1 MSRAKPIKERN
12 AYDFYATPKWCY
24 ENLDFPFH
32 LFDKAHEP
40 CRGDGRIVSFLE
52 DKGVKVT
59 STEIREGED
68 FFDWD
73 DKTGLIFTNP
83 PFSIAQEFIEHSL
96 PRSKC
101 VVMLLRINFL
111 GSKKRYDFWQKNKP
125 DAIYVLSKRPS
136 FTGKGTDA
144 TEYAWFVWQQEEF
157 VKPGIYHVE
166 PPVVQRRSKKLLDKQ

>member
-12 AYDFYATPKWCY
+12 AYDFYATPHWCY

-32 LFDKAHEP
+32 LFNKAHEP

-52 DKGVKVT
+52 NKGMSAS

-68 FFDWD
+68 FFDWND
-73 DKTGLIFTNP
+73 ETELIFTNP

-96 PRSKC
+96 PRAKC

-111 GSKKRYDFWQKNKP
+111 GSKKRYNFWQNNKP

-144 TEYAWFVWQQEEF
+144 TEYAWFVWQTEEF
-157 VKPGIYHVE
+157 VKPGIYHVK
-166 PPVVQRRSKKLLDKQ
+166 PPEKDNQ

>member
-32 LFDKAHEP
+32 LFENGHEP
-40 CRGDGRIVSFLE
+40 CRGDARIVSFLE
-52 DKGVKVT
+52 SKGLTTT
-59 STEIREGED
+59 STEIREGQD

-73 DKTGLIFTNP
+73 DKTDLIFTNP

-96 PRSKC
+96 PRAKC

-111 GSKKRYDFWQKNKP
+111 GSKKRYDFWKENEP

-136 FTGKGTDA
+136 FTGK
-144 TEYAWFVWQQEEF
+144 EEEF
-157 VKPGIYHVE
+157 VRPGIYHVE
-166 PPVVQRRSKKLLDKQ
+166 PPKTPLKLKKKEED